1 METRQETAA
10 EWVARWR
17 TIGPVLERERAAE
30 FASADL
36 IATTAAFDGLL
47 RASLC
52 AHPPSPDSGLI
63 EQQRIF
69 RRWRH
74 A

>member
-1 METRQETAA
+1 MKAHRETAA

-17 TIGPVLERERAAE
+17 AIGPVLERERAVE
-30 FASADL
+30 FATADL
-36 IATTAAFDGLL
+36 GAAMAAFDGAW
-47 RASLC
+47 RRSLHT
-52 AHPPSPDSGLI
+52 HPPSADSGLV
-63 EQQRIF
+63 EQQRLF